1 MEAAPTQTQTSPK
14 PGPAGDENAKLV
26 AAVLRRDRKAAAE
39 FVERFSDPLFGYLR
53 RRLVPRTELAE
64 DLLQD
69 VFLTAFDSLPRL
81 REPSMLRSWLFGI
94 ARHKVEDHY
103 RNLLREPESI
113 EDEDPGGFDVGS
125 WEPLFDETIDRERL
139 HAQARDVLASLPERY
154 AKVLLWRYWE
164 KRSAMEMSEMSGR
177 SSKAIERLLA
187 RARAQFKRRWDE
199 QSA

>member
-1 MEAAPTQTQTSPK
+1 MEAAPTQTQASPK
-14 PGPAGDENAKLV
+14 PDPAADENAKLV

-53 RRLVPRTELAE
+53 RRLVPRAELAE

-81 REPSMLRSWLFGI
+81 RQPSMLRSWLFGI

-103 RNLLREPESI
+103 RSRLREPEPF
-113 EDEDPGGFDVGS
+113 EDEGAGQIEAGAF
-125 WEPLFDETIDRERL
+125 EPLFDEDIDRERL
-139 HAQARDVLASLPERY
+139 HARARGVLASLPEQY
-154 AKVLLWRYWE
+154 ASVLLWRYWE
-164 KRSAMEMSEMSGR
+164 KRSAMEMSEKSGR
-177 SSKAIERLLA
+177 SVKAIERLLA

>member
-1 MEAAPTQTQTSPK
+1 MEAAPTHTQTSPK
-14 PGPAGDENAKLV
+14 PSPAGDQNAKLV

-39 FVERFSDPLFGYLR
+39 LVERFSDPLFGYLR
-53 RRLVPRTELAE
+53 HRLVPRAELAE

-81 REPSMLRSWLFGI
+81 REPTMLRSWLFGI

-113 EDEDPGGFDVGS
+113 EDEDPRGVDVGA

-139 HAQARDVLASLPERY
+139 HARARDVLASLPERY